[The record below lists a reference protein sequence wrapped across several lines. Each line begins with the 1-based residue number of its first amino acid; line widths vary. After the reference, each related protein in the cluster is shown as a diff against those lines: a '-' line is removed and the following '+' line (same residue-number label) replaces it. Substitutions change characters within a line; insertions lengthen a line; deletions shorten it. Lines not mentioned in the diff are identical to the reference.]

1 MNNAITLE
9 IRKLCNNIEFL
20 AVRLPYSD
28 EEVVKQL
35 MLNEIEQLQELI
47 SESVEK

>member
-1 MNNAITLE
+1 MNNEITLE

-28 EEVVKQL
+28 KEVVKQL
-35 MLNEIEQLQELI
+35 ILNEIEELQKLV
-47 SESVEK
+47 SESNER